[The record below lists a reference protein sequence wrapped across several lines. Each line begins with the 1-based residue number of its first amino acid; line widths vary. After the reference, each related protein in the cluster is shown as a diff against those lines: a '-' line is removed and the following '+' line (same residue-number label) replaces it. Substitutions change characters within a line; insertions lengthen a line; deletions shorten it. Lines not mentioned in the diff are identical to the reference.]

1 MIHPKRWQRGN
12 AYYKEENVYG
22 VDFATEEYYLIID
35 AQVEGFKSYRDYE
48 SVLGINLENLNI
60 EKTRC
65 TCEDYR
71 ENNRRGTYICKHIEV
86 TLLEAMEIME
96 NTNRVEVLSNIH

>member
-96 NTNRVEVLSNIH
+96 HTNRVVVLSHIH